1 MAKIKTEL
9 EYRATMDR
17 IEELLS
23 IVGENTPVNDKNMIE
38 LVLLSDLVEEY
49 DTEHYPI
56 SLPALP
62 EMIKLRMAEMDI
74 NQTALSKILNLS
86 ASRISDY
93 LNGRSEPTLKVARD
107 ISMKLNIDANIVLG
121 VI

>member
-38 LVLLSDLVEEY
+38 LVLLSDLTEEY
-49 DTEHYPI
+49 DTEHYPV
-56 SLPALP
+56 SPPALP
-62 EMIKLRMAEMDI
+62 EMIKLRMKEMGI

-93 LNGRSEPTLKVARD
+93 LNGRSEPTLRVARD

-121 VI
+121 IM